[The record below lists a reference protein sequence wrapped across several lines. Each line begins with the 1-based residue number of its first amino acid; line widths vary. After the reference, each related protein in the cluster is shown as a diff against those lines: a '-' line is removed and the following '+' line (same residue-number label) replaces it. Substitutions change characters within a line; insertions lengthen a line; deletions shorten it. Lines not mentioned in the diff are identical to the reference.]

1 MQCFM
6 IFHWLHCQCQPLPFY
21 FSSLKSFQS
30 KGCRKYQDML
40 QNFSKVTETMKIT
53 NGISKV
59 TASLQGRNALCICV
73 VCVCVCVLI

>member
-1 MQCFM
+1 
-6 IFHWLHCQCQPLPFY
+6 
-21 FSSLKSFQS
+21 
-30 KGCRKYQDML
+30 ML

-73 VCVCVCVLI
+73 CVCVCVCVNLAHKYMSTQEHTVSSGLQ